1 MHVTSNGSPE
11 LRTAPSSMLCPHP
24 VRTALATLCALGLAV
39 SAAPLAGADELTDQR
54 DRIAAEQARSKQEL
68 TAFSGELN
76 QAAAAL
82 QQSRTQLEQARAH
95 FAQAQQQRQGAEAE
109 DARLAKALE
118 QARAQLRKAQQD
130 VAENQEKVDAEARLI
145 GNSVRE
151 THQQNTELVG
161 LAAFVTDVSTGD
173 VNQKFQ
179 WSTTVFNATQAQMDR
194 LQELQMKLEAARE
207 EQASAEAT
215 VARQKEAA
223 AAQVASTIAA
233 ERAADQAAAAVTD
246 LVASNERA
254 QAAVEDK
261 LAAEQRRQ
269 QAWTQESSAVERR
282 IAERIAAEK
291 AARAAAAARARAQA
305 AAAQKAAAEAARQ
318 RAADAAQ
325 KAAAAC
331 RAEAAA
337 SRAESETGGGGQAAR
352 FVTSGSGWIAP
363 VAGGTTSLFGM
374 RLHPVLKIWKLHDGL
389 DHAAACNSPIIAP
402 RGGVVTES
410 YFNEGYGNRLVVDHG
425 NVDGRFVTT
434 SYNHATHY
442 VVSPGQRVSKGDV
455 LGFVGNTGYSTGCH
469 LHLMT
474 WSDGVLV
481 DPASIF

>member
-39 SAAPLAGADELTDQR
+39 WAAPLAGADELTDQR

-82 QQSRTQLEQARAH
+82 QQSRTQLGQARAH

-151 THQQNTELVG
+151 THQQNAELVG

-291 AARAAAAARARAQA
+291 AAGRGSCSCPGAGGRCPEGRRRGCPAACRRCRPEGGSGPSCGGRCEPGGERDRRWGPGGAVRHLRLGLDRPGRRWHHLAVRDAAAPGAEDL
-305 AAAQKAAAEAARQ
+305 EAAR
-318 RAADAAQ
+318 RT
-325 KAAAAC
+325 
-331 RAEAAA
+331 RPR
-337 SRAESETGGGGQAAR
+337 SRLQFPDHRPPRWGGDRELLQ
-352 FVTSGSGWIAP
+352 
-363 VAGGTTSLFGM
+363 
-374 RLHPVLKIWKLHDGL
+374 
-389 DHAAACNSPIIAP
+389 
-402 RGGVVTES
+402 
-410 YFNEGYGNRLVVDHG
+410 
-425 NVDGRFVTT
+425 
-434 SYNHATHY
+434 
-442 VVSPGQRVSKGDV
+442 
-455 LGFVGNTGYSTGCH
+455 
-469 LHLMT
+469 
-474 WSDGVLV
+474 
-481 DPASIF
+481 